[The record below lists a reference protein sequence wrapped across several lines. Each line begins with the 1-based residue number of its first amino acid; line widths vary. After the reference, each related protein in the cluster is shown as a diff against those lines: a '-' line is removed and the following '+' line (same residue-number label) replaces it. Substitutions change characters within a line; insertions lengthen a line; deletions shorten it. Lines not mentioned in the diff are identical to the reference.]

1 VVELPRPS
9 PAAYRRITLVALVAV
24 AFIIVTG
31 AAVRLTG
38 SGLGCPTW
46 PSCEKGSLVPRGA
59 TGANGVVEFANRMIT
74 GIVSVAVIL
83 AVLGSLRRV
92 PRRTDL
98 VWLSVGLVLGVVAQA
113 VLGGISV
120 LVDLEPPFVMAHF
133 LLSIVL
139 VWLAVL
145 LHHRAGEPD
154 GGAEPHPVVAPE
166 VRAMGR
172 ILIAATILVL
182 VTGTVVT
189 GSGPHGG
196 DEKAE
201 RLTFLVPDVARIH
214 GIAENLFLL
223 ATLLTLWLLHRTS
236 APTVVRRRAQVL
248 LAVLVAQAAVG
259 YVQYFTGV
267 PVLLVGVH
275 VFGAVCVWIAVLEF
289 HLGLWQRPE
298 PEAFDPERGTLVQ
311 LA

>member
-1 VVELPRPS
+1 MVQLPRVS
-9 PAAYRRITLVALVAV
+9 PIAYRRITLVALVALC
-24 AFIIVTG
+24 FIIVTG

-46 PSCEKGSLVPRGA
+46 PSCEQGSLVPRGA
-59 TGANGVVEFANRMIT
+59 TGANGVIEFANRMIT

-83 AVLGSLRRV
+83 AVLGSLRREP
-92 PRRTDL
+92 PRRDL
-98 VWLSVGLVLGVVAQA
+98 TWLSIGLVLGVLAQA
-113 VLGGISV
+113 VLGGVSV

-139 VWLAVL
+139 VWLAVA

-154 GGAEPHPVVAPE
+154 ADRYPVVAPE
-166 VRAMGR
+166 VRTMGR
-172 ILIAATILVL
+172 VLVAATLLVL

-189 GSGPHGG
+189 GAGPHGG

-201 RLTFLVPDVARIH
+201 RLAFLVPDVARIH

-223 ATLLTLWLLHRTS
+223 ATLVTLWLLHRTG
-236 APTVVRRRAQVL
+236 APMPVRRRAQVL
-248 LAVLVAQAAVG
+248 LLVLVAQAAVG
-259 YVQYFTGV
+259 YAQYFTGV
-267 PVLLVGVH
+267 PVLLVGIH
-275 VFGAVCVWIAVLEF
+275 VLGAVCVWVAVLQF
-289 HLGLWQRPE
+289 HLGLWQR
-298 PEAFDPERGTLVQ
+298 GNLVQ

>member
-59 TGANGVVEFANRMIT
+59 TGANGVVEFSNRMMT
-74 GIVSVAVIL
+74 PIVSVVVIL
-83 AVLGSLRRV
+83 TLVGSIRRV

-98 VWLSVGLVLGVVAQA
+98 IWLSISLVVGVLAQA

-120 LVDLEPPFVMAHF
+120 LVDLDPVVIMAHF

-139 VWLAVL
+139 VWQAVL

-154 GGAEPHPVVAPE
+154 TEPYPVVAPE

-172 ILIAATILVL
+172 VLIAATILVL

-196 DEKAE
+196 DETAE
-201 RLTFLVPDVARIH
+201 RLPFFVTDVARIH

-223 ATLLTLWLLHRTS
+223 ATLLTLWLLHRTA

-248 LAVLVAQAAVG
+248 LGVLVAQAAVG

-267 PVLLVGVH
+267 PVLLVGIH
-275 VFGAVCVWIAVLEF
+275 VFGAVCVWIAVLHF

-298 PEAFDPERGTLVQ
+298 PDAFDPERGTLVQ

>member
-1 VVELPRPS
+1 VVQVPQVS
-9 PAAYRRITLVALVAV
+9 PAAYRRVTLVALVALG
-24 AFIIVTG
+24 FIIVTG

-59 TGANGVVEFANRMIT
+59 TGYNGVVEFANRMIT
-74 GIVSVAVIL
+74 GVVSVAVIL
-83 AVLGSLRRV
+83 AVLGSLRRT
-92 PRRTDL
+92 PRRRDL
-98 VWLSVGLVLGVVAQA
+98 TWLSISLVAGVFAQA

-145 LHHRAGEPD
+145 LHHHAGEPD
-154 GGAEPHPVVAPE
+154 GARYPVVAPE
-166 VRAMGR
+166 VRTMGR
-172 ILIAATILVL
+172 VLIAATILVL
-182 VTGTVVT
+182 FTGTVVT
-189 GSGPHGG
+189 GAGPHGG
-196 DEKAE
+196 DDKAE
-201 RLTFLVPDVARIH
+201 RLSFFVPDVARIH

-223 ATLLTLWLLHRTS
+223 AALVTLWLLHRTG
-236 APTVVRRRAQVL
+236 APAPVRRRAQVL

-259 YVQYFTGV
+259 YAQYFTGV
-267 PVLLVGVH
+267 PVVLVGIH
-275 VFGAVCVWIAVLEF
+275 VLGAVCVWVAVLAF
-289 HLGLWQRPE
+289 HLGLWQRG
-298 PEAFDPERGTLVQ
+298 DLVQ

>member
-1 VVELPRPS
+1 VVELPRPT

-59 TGANGVVEFANRMIT
+59 TGANGVVEFTNRMIT
-74 GIVSVAVIL
+74 GVVSIAVIL

-98 VWLSVGLVLGVVAQA
+98 VWLSVSLVAGVVAQA
-113 VLGGISV
+113 VLGGVSV

-154 GGAEPHPVVAPE
+154 TDAERYPVVAPE

-172 ILIAATILVL
+172 VLIGATILVL
-182 VTGTVVT
+182 VTGTIVT

-201 RLTFLVPDVARIH
+201 RLPFFVSDVARIH

-223 ATLLTLWLLHRTS
+223 ATLLTLWLLHRTA
-236 APTVVRRRAQVL
+236 APTVIRRSAQVL
-248 LAVLVAQAAVG
+248 LGVIVAQAAVG

-275 VFGAVCVWIAVLEF
+275 VFGAVCVWIAVLHF
-289 HLGLWQRPE
+289 HLGLWQR
-298 PEAFDPERGTLVQ
+298 GNLVQ
-311 LA
+311 LP

>member
-1 VVELPRPS
+1 MS
-9 PAAYRRITLVALVAV
+9 PVAYRRVTLVALVAL

-46 PSCEKGSLVPRGA
+46 PSCEQGSLVPRGA
-59 TGANGVVEFANRMIT
+59 TGGHGFVEFANRTIT
-74 GIVSVAVIL
+74 GFVSIAVIVAVL
-83 AVLGSLRRV
+83 ASLRRT
-92 PRRTDL
+92 PRRRDL
-98 VWLSVGLVLGVVAQA
+98 TWLSISLVLWVLAQA

-154 GGAEPHPVVAPE
+154 HGARYPVVAPE
-166 VRAMGR
+166 VRTMGR
-172 ILIAATILVL
+172 VLVAATVLVL
-182 VTGTVVT
+182 FTGTVVT

-196 DEKAE
+196 DDKAE
-201 RLTFLVPDVARIH
+201 RLAFFVPDVARIH

-223 ATLLTLWLLHRTS
+223 ATLVTLWLLHRTG
-236 APTVVRRRAQVL
+236 APGVVRRRGRVL

-259 YVQYFTGV
+259 YTQYFTGV
-267 PVLLVGVH
+267 PVLLVGIH
-275 VFGAVCVWIAVLEF
+275 VFGAVCVWVAVLWF
-289 HLGLWQRPE
+289 HLGLWHRPE
-298 PEAFDPERGTLVQ
+298 PAPVARDRGTLVQ

>member
-1 VVELPRPS
+1 
-9 PAAYRRITLVALVAV
+9 VALVALG
-24 AFIIVTG
+24 FIIVTG
-31 AAVRLTG
+31 AGVRLTG

-46 PSCEKGSLVPRGA
+46 PSCETGSLVPRGA
-59 TGANGVVEFANRMIT
+59 TGFNGFVEFGNRMIT
-74 GIVSVAVIL
+74 GIVSIAVIL
-83 AVLGSLRRV
+83 AVLGSFRRL

-98 VWLSVGLVLGVVAQA
+98 IWLSLSLVLGVVAQA

-154 GGAEPHPVVAPE
+154 TAPYPVVAPE

-172 ILIAATILVL
+172 VLVAATILVL

-189 GSGPHGG
+189 GAGPHGG
-196 DEKAE
+196 DEKAT
-201 RLTFLVPDVARIH
+201 RLAFFVPDVARIH

-223 ATLLTLWLLHRTS
+223 ATLVTLWLLHRTD
-236 APTVVRRRAQVL
+236 APTPVRRSGQVL
-248 LAVLVAQAAVG
+248 LAVLVAQGGVG
-259 YVQYFTGV
+259 YAQYFTGV
-267 PVLLVGVH
+267 PALLVAIH
-275 VFGAVCVWIAVLEF
+275 VLGAVCVWIAVLEF
-289 HLGLWQRPE
+289 HLGLWHRSQPASVDR
-298 PEAFDPERGTLVQ
+298 
-311 LA
+311 